1 MTGIIQLKR
10 EVEVINRT
18 LNIDQAV
25 PNWKMRSVVVQ
36 DLLKEWAKV
45 PQEEKDQINGE
56 VLEWYKGVVSQN
68 I

>member
-1 MTGIIQLKR
+1 MTNITQLKR
-10 EVEVINRT
+10 EVEGLHKT

>member
-1 MTGIIQLKR
+1 MNINSLKH
-10 EVEVINRT
+10 EVELLHKT

-25 PNWKMRSVVVQ
+25 PDWKRQSDKVN
-36 DLLKEWAKV
+36 DLLKGYE
-45 PQEEKDQINGE
+45 QLSLEEKQRQNTE